1 MPFLTITK
9 LENKY
14 CQMKKLNL
22 AIQIEQTIKVYLLEK
37 SVMLENCSCK
47 HHKQSVK
54 WNCRI
59 ERVLIVYWI
68 EELKVVE
75 ISWNIISENICH
87 FVLKT
92 VVLTVKALT
101 AGRWDVSW
109 CLIYESNCNASWH
122 VSFSAPQPLDHL
134 TGFGCHLELTT
145 KATNEMV
152 STQQLLAAFW
162 NEFRIWILDFGLL
175 SLRDFGLLMCAL
187 LQSSVSQPSFTD
199 LATDG
204 L

>member
-1 MPFLTITK
+1 MS
-9 LENKY
+9 
-14 CQMKKLNL
+14 
-22 AIQIEQTIKVYLLEK
+22 IEL
-37 SVMLENCSCK
+37 
-47 HHKQSVK
+47 
-54 WNCRI
+54 
-59 ERVLIVYWI
+59 

-75 ISWNIISENICH
+75 ISWNVISEDICH

-92 VVLTVKALT
+92 VVLTVKALK

-122 VSFSAPQPLDHL
+122 VSFSTPQPLDHL

-152 STQQLLAAFW
+152 SMQQLLAAFW

-175 SLRDFGLLMCAL
+175 SLSDFGLLMCAL